1 MNARVIVLQTFPNS
15 FPDKCR
21 TYSKKD
27 NDDAQKPRKHPFEF
41 FHSVEKQKKELL
53 EFSLSLRKVE
63 RDPVLSKEFF
73 SFNKSLVTFIWLLSN
88 FVHGPFEKQMHA

>member
-15 FPDKCR
+15 FSDKCR
-21 TYSKKD
+21 TYSTKD
-27 NDDAQKPRKHPFEF
+27 NDNAQKPRKHPFEF

-63 RDPVLSKEFF
+63 RDPVLSKDFF
-73 SFNKSLVTFIWLLSN
+73 LQQILSHFHLVT
-88 FVHGPFEKQMHA
+88 KQFCPRSV

>member
-15 FPDKCR
+15 FSDKCR
-21 TYSKKD
+21 TYSTKD

-63 RDPVLSKEFF
+63 RDPVLSKDFF
-73 SFNKSLVTFIWLLSN
+73 LQQILSHFHLVT
-88 FVHGPFEKQMHA
+88 KQFCPRSV

>member
-15 FPDKCR
+15 FSDKCR
-21 TYSKKD
+21 TYSTKD

-41 FHSVEKQKKELL
+41 FHSVEKQTKELL

-63 RDPVLSKEFF
+63 RDPVLSKDFF
-73 SFNKSLVTFIWLLSN
+73 PSTN
-88 FVHGPFEKQMHA
+88 P

>member
-15 FPDKCR
+15 FSDKCR
-21 TYSKKD
+21 TYSTKD
-27 NDDAQKPRKHPFEF
+27 NDNAQKPRKHPFEF

-63 RDPVLSKEFF
+63 KGSGFDKSFFFLQQILSHFHF
-73 SFNKSLVTFIWLLSN
+73 VT
-88 FVHGPFEKQMHA
+88 KQFCPRSV

>member
-15 FPDKCR
+15 FSDKCR
-21 TYSKKD
+21 TYSTKD
-27 NDDAQKPRKHPFEF
+27 NDNAQKPRKHPFEF

-63 RDPVLSKEFF
+63 KGSDFDKVFF
-73 SFNKSLVTFIWLLSN
+73 SSSKSSVTFISLLSN
-88 FVHGPFEKQMHA
+88 FVHGPFEKANA

>member
-1 MNARVIVLQTFPNS
+1 MKCFSFNKSSHQDSREQMNARVIVLQTFPNS
-15 FPDKCR
+15 FSDKCR
-21 TYSKKD
+21 TYSTKD

-63 RDPVLSKEFF
+63 RDPVLSKDFF
-73 SFNKSLVTFIWLLSN
+73 PSTN
-88 FVHGPFEKQMHA
+88 P

>member
-15 FPDKCR
+15 FSDKCR
-21 TYSKKD
+21 TYSTKD
-27 NDDAQKPRKHPFEF
+27 NDNAQKPRKHPFEF

-73 SFNKSLVTFIWLLSN
+73 FLQQILSHFHLVT
-88 FVHGPFEKQMHA
+88 KQFCPRSV